1 MTGKPALLFDLDGT
15 LTDPKPG
22 VTNCVRHAIKKMD
35 IPVDPADDLTW
46 CIGPPLYESFG
57 AMMPDAGQADIDRAI
72 ALYRERFRDIGIYEN
87 ELCDGI
93 EAAVE
98 GFHRAGH
105 PLLVATTKPHVY
117 AGRII
122 DHFDLRRFFP
132 RVYGSEL
139 DGARADKRD
148 LLAHIFAAEGIEPAN
163 AVMIG
168 DRRHDIEGAR
178 AHGANAIGVQWGYGS
193 DAELTEAGADRL
205 AAHPSG
211 LAAAVNSL

>member
-1 MTGKPALLFDLDGT
+1 MSAKPALLFDLDGT
-15 LTDPKPG
+15 LTDPKSG
-22 VTNCVRHAIKKMD
+22 ITNCIRHAIEKMD
-35 IPVDPADDLTW
+35 IPVDPADDLNW

-72 ALYRERFRDIGIYEN
+72 VLYRDRFQDIGIYEN

-98 GFHRAGH
+98 GLHRAGY
-105 PLLVATTKPHVY
+105 PLLVVTSKPHVY
-117 AGRII
+117 ADRII
-122 DHFDLRRFFP
+122 DHFGLRRYFP

-139 DGARADKRD
+139 DGARAGKRD
-148 LLAHIFAAEGIEPAN
+148 LLAHIFATEGIEPAN

-178 AHGANAIGVQWGYGS
+178 AHGAKCIGVQWGYGS
-193 DAELTEAGADRL
+193 DEELTEAGADRL
-205 AAHPSG
+205 VAHPSE
-211 LAAAVNSL
+211 LAAALNHL